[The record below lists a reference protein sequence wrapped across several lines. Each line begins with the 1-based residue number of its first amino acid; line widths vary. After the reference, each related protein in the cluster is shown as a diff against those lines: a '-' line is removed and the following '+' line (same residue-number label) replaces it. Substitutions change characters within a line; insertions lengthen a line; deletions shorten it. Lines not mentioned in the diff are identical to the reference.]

1 MKWGIKILPREVLLD
16 TQGRA
21 VQDYL
26 NQSGQEVSQCRVG
39 KYIVLD
45 LKQTDKE
52 ASDKDAS
59 SKDASDKEAFKK
71 EASKKKAIEITE
83 QTLINPLIETYTIE
97 SL

>member
-21 VQDYL
+21 VEDYL
-26 NQSGQEVSQCRVG
+26 NQAEPAVNQCRIG
-39 KYIVLD
+39 KYIILD
-45 LKQTDKE
+45 LKQNDLAT
-52 ASDKDAS
+52 
-59 SKDASDKEAFKK
+59 
-71 EASKKKAIEITE
+71 SKKKAIEITE

>member
-26 NQSGQEVSQCRVG
+26 NQSSVQVVQCRIG

-45 LKQTDKE
+45 LKQ
-52 ASDKDAS
+52 SDVA
-59 SKDASDKEAFKK
+59 
-71 EASKKKAIEITE
+71 ASKKKAVEIVE

>member
-26 NQSGQEVSQCRVG
+26 NQGTPIVNQCRVG

-45 LKQTDKE
+45 LKQADT
-52 ASDKDAS
+52 
-59 SKDASDKEAFKK
+59 
-71 EASKKKAIEITE
+71 EASKRKAIEIVE
-83 QTLINPLIETYTIE
+83 QTLINPLIETYSIE

>member
-26 NQSGQEVSQCRVG
+26 NQSAPMVNQCRIG

-45 LKQTDKE
+45 LKQTD
-52 ASDKDAS
+52 ADAS
-59 SKDASDKEAFKK
+59 R
-71 EASKKKAIEITE
+71 KKAIEITE

>member
-26 NQSGQEVSQCRVG
+26 NQNGQNVSQCRVG

-45 LKQTDKE
+45 LKQLDQET
-52 ASDKDAS
+52 
-59 SKDASDKEAFKK
+59 
-71 EASKKKAIEITE
+71 SKKKAIEITE

>member
-26 NQSGQEVSQCRVG
+26 NQTAQTVNQCRIG

-45 LKQTDKE
+45 LKQTDSAE
-52 ASDKDAS
+52 
-59 SKDASDKEAFKK
+59 
-71 EASKKKAIEITE
+71 SKKKAIEITE

>member
-1 MKWGIKILPREVLLD
+1 MKWGVKILPREVLLD

-26 NQSGQEVSQCRVG
+26 NQTAPLVNQCRIG

-45 LKQTDKE
+45 LKQTDV
-52 ASDKDAS
+52 DV
-59 SKDASDKEAFKK
+59 
-71 EASKKKAIEITE
+71 SKKKAIEIIE

>member
-1 MKWGIKILPREVLLD
+1 MKWGIKILPRDVLLD

-21 VQDYL
+21 VEDYL
-26 NQSGQEVSQCRVG
+26 NQGSLLVNQCRIG

-45 LKQTDKE
+45 LKQTDV
-52 ASDKDAS
+52 DQ
-59 SKDASDKEAFKK
+59 SKR
-71 EASKKKAIEITE
+71 KAIEIAE

>member
-21 VQDYL
+21 VQEYL
-26 NQSGQEVSQCRVG
+26 NQSALLVNQCRVG

-45 LKQTDKE
+45 LKQTDTE
-52 ASDKDAS
+52 Q
-59 SKDASDKEAFKK
+59 SKR
-71 EASKKKAIEITE
+71 KAIEIVE
-83 QTLINPLIETYTIE
+83 KTLINPLIETYTIE

>member
-26 NQSGQEVSQCRVG
+26 NQNAQGVNQCRVG

-45 LKQTDKE
+45 LKQTDTE
-52 ASDKDAS
+52 V
-59 SKDASDKEAFKK
+59 SKR
-71 EASKKKAIEITE
+71 KAIEITE
-83 QTLINPLIETYTIE
+83 QTLINPLIETYSIE
-97 SL
+97 PL

>member
-26 NQSGQEVSQCRVG
+26 NQHNQGVNQCRVG
-39 KYIVLD
+39 KYIILD
-45 LKQTDKE
+45 LKLTDKE
-52 ASDKDAS
+52 ASKQ
-59 SKDASDKEAFKK
+59 
-71 EASKKKAIEITE
+71 KAVQIAEE
-83 QTLINPLIETYTIE
+83 TLVNPLIETYTIE

>member
-1 MKWGIKILPREVLLD
+1 MKWGIKILPRDVLLD

-26 NQSGQEVSQCRVG
+26 NQPNQTASQLVNQVRVG

-45 LKQTDKE
+45 LKQ
-52 ASDKDAS
+52 
-59 SKDASDKEAFKK
+59 SDKEV
-71 EASKKKAIEITE
+71 SKKKAIEITE

-97 SL
+97 AL

>member
-26 NQSGQEVSQCRVG
+26 NQNTQTVNQCRVG

-45 LKQTDKE
+45 LKQTDAAE
-52 ASDKDAS
+52 
-59 SKDASDKEAFKK
+59 
-71 EASKKKAIEITE
+71 SKKKAIEITE

>member
-26 NQSGQEVSQCRVG
+26 NQNSQGVNQCRIG

-45 LKQTDKE
+45 LKQTDAAE
-52 ASDKDAS
+52 
-59 SKDASDKEAFKK
+59 
-71 EASKKKAIEITE
+71 SKKKAIEITE
-83 QTLINPLIETYTIE
+83 QTLLNPLIETYTIE

>member
-26 NQSGQEVSQCRVG
+26 NQGTVTVNQCRIG

-45 LKQTDKE
+45 LKQTD
-52 ASDKDAS
+52 AI
-59 SKDASDKEAFKK
+59 
-71 EASKKKAIEITE
+71 ASKKKAVEIVE

>member
-26 NQSGQEVSQCRVG
+26 NQHNQNVNQVRVG

-45 LKQTDKE
+45 LKLTDIE
-52 ASDKDAS
+52 V
-59 SKDASDKEAFKK
+59 
-71 EASKKKAIEITE
+71 SKKKAVEIVE
-83 QTLINPLIETYTIE
+83 QTLINPLIETYTVE
-97 SL
+97 AL

>member
-26 NQSGQEVSQCRVG
+26 NQHDHDVNHCRVG

-45 LKQTDKE
+45 LKQADVDT
-52 ASDKDAS
+52 
-59 SKDASDKEAFKK
+59 SKR
-71 EASKKKAIEITE
+71 KAIEIVE

-97 SL
+97 AL

>member
-26 NQSGQEVSQCRVG
+26 NQSASVVNQCRVG

-45 LKQTDKE
+45 LKQ
-52 ASDKDAS
+52 SDAT
-59 SKDASDKEAFKK
+59 E
-71 EASKKKAIEITE
+71 SKKKAIEITE